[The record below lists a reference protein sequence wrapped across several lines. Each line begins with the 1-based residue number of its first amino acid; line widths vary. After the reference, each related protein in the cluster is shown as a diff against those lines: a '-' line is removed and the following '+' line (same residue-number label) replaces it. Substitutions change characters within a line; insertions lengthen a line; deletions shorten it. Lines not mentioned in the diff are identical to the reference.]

1 MSVWGGGHQPEPL
14 LGAPYTPGSAKQ
26 KFCESH
32 KKWALQ
38 KRKVVIFTE
47 FWVLLSDFPHLIKTV
62 HVWSNFWPLDLDSV
76 SLSEQKNIDHVR
88 FIVHGV
94 CGHFQLFLYSPS
106 NSWESQRYTFLQQEG
121 AHWWGVCGL
130 NSSSDEKSPICSN
143 VWYWTWSWGPVTGA
157 TVSLRFTQWSALGSL
172 CPDTPLKSPD
182 RKHVVSIKSCWLLE
196 GKIGQ
201 PCQYVSG
208 GGWEASV
215 HLDQNHSSL

>member
-1 MSVWGGGHQPEPL
+1 MSVWRGEHQPL
-14 LGAPYTPGSAKQ
+14 LGASYALGSTKQ

-32 KKWALQ
+32 KKWVLQ
-38 KRKVVIFTE
+38 KQTNKKESSYFPRTL
-47 FWVLLSDFPHLIKTV
+47 VLLSDFLHLIKPV

-76 SLSEQKNIDHVR
+76 SLSQQKNIDHVQ

-143 VWYWTWSWGPVTGA
+143 VCYWTWLWSLVNGA
-157 TVSLRFTQWSALGSL
+157 LASLLFTQWSALGSRVL
-172 CPDTPLKSPD
+172 TFP
-182 RKHVVSIKSCWLLE
+182 
-196 GKIGQ
+196 GKAPI
-201 PCQYVSG
+201 
-208 GGWEASV
+208 ESV
-215 HLDQNHSSL
+215 WSRSNRTDSWREK